1 MSPAPSGMASV
12 AGSRR
17 WLLKA
22 GAGLGLAGM
31 GLAAGWP
38 GFAGAAR
45 ALAQT
50 PVAGTDLDALAV
62 EAWLYGY
69 ALLSIAVTARQ
80 ATNVAA
86 PSVNRA
92 PVNQIANRR
101 AFPDASFTAVVA
113 PNVDTLYSSAHLDLT
128 AEPLVFQWPAF
139 GQRYFLFPFLDAW
152 SNVIVTPGS
161 RTTGQGAGTMILAG
175 PDWDGAVPAGIDL
188 PADAIGVRAPTQ
200 HAWFIGRIYSTGTN
214 EDLAAVHALQDH
226 LTLTPLSQWGTST
239 APPAGAVDPAIDM
252 TTPPV
257 AQVNAMDAATYF
269 GQLAALTGSNWPYPA
284 DAPFLARLASL
295 GVEPG
300 KAFELNAL
308 DPGTQQALMAAPKA
322 GLEHIVRDGP
332 TALPS
337 KNGWTLLLSGGN
349 YGTDYLVRAFVA
361 LIGLGANRAEDAF
374 YPNARVDSAGQ
385 ALDGAN
391 NYIVHFDSEPPV
403 RGFWSLTAYTAE
415 RFLVP
420 NPIDRF
426 AIRGSDPIAKNPDGS
441 FDLVVQATSPGSER
455 DANWLPVPAASFSLT
470 LRLYWPEDSALD
482 GSWPMPTIVK
492 AE

>member
-1 MSPAPSGMASV
+1 MASV
-12 AGSRR
+12 ERSRR
-17 WLLKA
+17 WFLKA
-22 GAGLGLAGM
+22 GTGLGLAGTS
-31 GLAAGWP
+31 LAAGWP
-38 GFAGAAR
+38 GLAGAAR

-50 PVAGTDLDALAV
+50 PAAGSDLDALAV

-86 PSVNRA
+86 PSENRA
-92 PVNQIANRR
+92 PVNQIASRR
-101 AFPDASFTAVVA
+101 TFPDASFTAVVA

-161 RTTGQGAGTMILAG
+161 RTTDQGAGTLILAG

-188 PADAIGVRAPTQ
+188 PPDAIGVRAPTP
-200 HAWFIGRIYSTGTN
+200 HAWFIGRIYSTGTQ
-214 EDLAAVHALQDH
+214 EDFAAVYALQDQ
-226 LTLTPLSQWGTST
+226 LKFTPLSQWGKVS
-239 APPAGAVDPAIDM
+239 AASAGRVDPAIDM
-252 TTPPV
+252 TTAPV

-269 GQLAALTGSNWPYPA
+269 GQLATLMAANPPYPA
-284 DAPFLARLASL
+284 DAPLLAKLAAL
-295 GVEPG
+295 GIAPG
-300 KAFELNAL
+300 KPFDL
-308 DPGTQQALMAAPKA
+308 DPLDPAARQALMAAPKA
-322 GLEHIVRDGP
+322 GFERIVQEGP
-332 TALPS
+332 NALPS
-337 KNGWTLLLSGGN
+337 KNGWTLLLSGGD

-385 ALDGAN
+385 PLDGAN
-391 NYIVHFDSEPPV
+391 NYIVHFDAAPPV

-426 AIRGSDPIAKNPDGS
+426 AIRGSDPIVKNPDGS
-441 FDLVVQATSPGSER
+441 FDLVVQPTSPGNER
-455 DANWLPVPAASFSLT
+455 EANWLPVPAASFNLT
-470 LRLYWPEDSALD
+470 LRLYWPDDAALD
-482 GSWPMPTIVK
+482 GSWPLPTIVRAK
-492 AE
+492 